1 MKGNI
6 AKSDRNMKRE
16 KSTKAGPFYAW
27 QIGERLSCFY
37 KI

>member
-16 KSTKAGPFYAW
+16 KSTKAGPFHAKHPPQLRMKNW
-27 QIGERLSCFY
+27 
-37 KI
+37 